1 MKRHVEDKMAA
12 WKSREGRKPLVL
24 MGARQV
30 GKTWLMHEFCK
41 KNFRH
46 VHEFNFDEQR
56 GIAQLFAETKTPKEL
71 LPKLSALSGS
81 KIDVRNDVLIFD
93 EIQELRRAQFSEVL
107 LREMPR
113 DGDCG
118 RGKSAWSEDWQRE
131 EKPHGGGWCEA
142 EVLPR
147 GQG

>member
-71 LPKLSALSGS
+71 FSPPTFSGEKFHGLAFIS
-81 KIDVRNDVLIFD
+81 Y
-93 EIQELRRAQFSEVL
+93 SE
-107 LREMPR
+107 PR
-113 DGDCG
+113 
-118 RGKSAWSEDWQRE
+118 
-131 EKPHGGGWCEA
+131 HT
-142 EVLPR
+142 
-147 GQG
+147 

>member
-12 WKSREGRKPLVL
+12 WKCREGRKPLVL

-81 KIDVRNDVLIFD
+81 KIDAQNDVLIFD
-93 EIQELRRAQFSEVL
+93 EPLTVRLAIGMSLVIMSVTFIIAGGSVTHHLLRVRKMFPRLRRRS
-107 LREMPR
+107 
-113 DGDCG
+113 DS
-118 RGKSAWSEDWQRE
+118 K
-131 EKPHGGGWCEA
+131 
-142 EVLPR
+142 
-147 GQG
+147 

>member
-93 EIQELRRAQFSEVL
+93 EIQESFDALNSLKYFCEKCPEMAIVAGGSL
-107 LREMPR
+107 L
-113 DGDCG
+113 GVKIG
-118 RGKSAWSEDWQRE
+118 SAN
-131 EKPHGGGWCEA
+131 PI
-142 EVLPR
+142 
-147 GQG
+147 